1 MHYNELILKRLDESA
16 KVKMKMVLSTELIKS
31 LNESV
36 NLILESY
43 RENGGR
49 IYFAGNGGSAA
60 DAQHLAAELV
70 GRFYL
75 NRKSLN
81 AEALT
86 VNTSTVTAV
95 ANDFG
100 YDKLFSRAVEGKGRA
115 GDVFVGISTSGNS
128 LNIVNA
134 IKQCKEMGIKTIGFT
149 GENIGLMDELCDVM
163 VKIPSSD
170 TPRIQEGHI
179 LAGHILCEIV
189 EKEMFPNV

>member
-1 MHYNELILKRLDESA
+1 MNYNEIILQRLDESA
-16 KVKMKMVLSTELIKS
+16 AVKKRMVLSSELIKS
-31 LNESV
+31 IDESV
-36 NLILESY
+36 KLILESY
-43 RENGGR
+43 REKGGR

-100 YDKLFSRAVEGKGRA
+100 YDNLFSRAIEGKGRE

-134 IKQCKEMGIKTIGFT
+134 IKQCKEMGIKSIGFT
-149 GENIGLMDELCDVM
+149 GENVGLMDQLCDVM

>member
-1 MHYNELILKRLDESA
+1 MEYKNIIEQRLS
-16 KVKMKMVLSTELIKS
+16 
-31 LNESV
+31 ESV
-36 NLILESY
+36 DVKKKMLQSPELLDSINRSVLMILESY
-43 RENGGR
+43 QKFSGR

-86 VNTSTVTAV
+86 VNSSTVTAV

-100 YDKLFSRAVEGKGRA
+100 YDKIYSRAVEGKGRE
-115 GDVFVGISTSGNS
+115 GDVFIGISTSGNS
-128 LNIVNA
+128 ENIVNA
-134 IKQCKEMGIKTIGFT
+134 IIKCKEMGIKTIGFT
-149 GENIGLMDELCDVM
+149 GEKVGKMDELCDIM
-163 VKIPSSD
+163 VKIPSAD

>member
-1 MHYNELILKRLDESA
+1 MNYNEIILQRLDESA
-16 KVKMKMVLSTELIKS
+16 AVKKRMVLSSELIKS
-31 LNESV
+31 IDESV
-36 NLILESY
+36 KLILDSY
-43 RENGGR
+43 REKGGR

-100 YDKLFSRAVEGKGRA
+100 YDNLFSRAIEGKGRE

-134 IKQCKEMGIKTIGFT
+134 IKQCKEMGIKSIGFT
-149 GENIGLMDELCDVM
+149 GENVGLMDQLCDVM

>member
-1 MHYNELILKRLDESA
+1 MENNDLIELRLTQAVSVKEKMLKSPL
-16 KVKMKMVLSTELIKS
+16 L
-31 LNESV
+31 
-36 NLILESY
+36 LESINQAIEIVLDSY
-43 RENGGR
+43 RTKQGR

-75 NRKSLN
+75 DRPSLN

-86 VNTSTVTAV
+86 VNSSSVTAI

-100 YDKLFSRAVEGKGRA
+100 YNKLFERCIEGKGRE

-128 LNIVNA
+128 VNIVNA
-134 IKQCKEMGIKTIGFT
+134 LKKCKEMGITTIGFT
-149 GENIGLMDELCDVM
+149 GEKVGEMDEFCDV
-163 VKIPSSD
+163 VIKIPSSD

-189 EKEMFPNV
+189 EKDMFPNV

>member
-1 MHYNELILKRLDESA
+1 MNYNDIILQRLNESTA
-16 KVKMKMVLSTELIKS
+16 VKQKMVLSSELLKS
-31 LNESV
+31 INESV

-43 RENGGR
+43 REFGGR

-86 VNTSTVTAV
+86 VNSSTVTAV

-100 YDKLFSRAVEGKGRA
+100 YDKLFSRAVEGKGRK

-128 LNIVNA
+128 TNIINA
-134 IKQCKEMGIKTIGFT
+134 IKQCKEMGIKTIGFS
-149 GENIGLMDELCDVM
+149 GEKECLMDELCDVV

-170 TPRIQEGHI
+170 TPRVQEGHI

>member
-1 MHYNELILKRLDESA
+1 MEIKDLIQLRLEQSVS
-16 KVKMKMVLSTELIKS
+16 VKERMLNDSKLIKAI
-31 LNESV
+31 NDSV
-36 NLILESY
+36 LLILESY
-43 RENGGR
+43 NTKQGR

-75 NRKSLN
+75 NRASLN

-86 VNTSTVTAV
+86 VNSSSVTAI

-100 YDKLFSRAVEGKGRA
+100 YDNLFSRCIEGKGRE
-115 GDVFVGISTSGNS
+115 GDVLIGISTSGNS
-128 LNIVNA
+128 TNIVNA
-134 IKQCKEMGIKTIGFT
+134 LKKCKEMGIKTIGFT
-149 GENIGLMDELCDVM
+149 GEKVGEMDSLCDIM